1 MCRLTRTVRARI
13 VLRFMSIELTRNFCI
28 IAHIDH
34 GKTTL
39 SDRLLERT
47 GTIHERDKQDQLL
60 DSMDLERERGIT
72 IKAHPVTMR
81 YTSAAGDV
89 YRLNLLDTPGHV
101 DFAYE
106 VSRSL
111 AACEGALLIVD
122 AAQGVEAQTVAN
134 IHLAH
139 KQGLTIV
146 PVINKIDLP
155 NADVPAVHKQLEE
168 ILAIPA
174 EEALEASA
182 KMGIGIEEI
191 LEAVVH
197 RIPPPQKPPDET
209 LRGLVFDSV
218 FDIYRGVVAYVRVF
232 SGRIEADQ
240 AVKLIN
246 NDARYEIKEVGVFTP
261 KMLPQA
267 KLEAGDVGYFIANI
281 KSTADIK
288 IGDTITDQR
297 NPAREPLPGFLEIHP
312 MVFSG
317 IYPINTGDFEHLK
330 TAIGKLRLNDSAFV
344 YQPESSVAL
353 GFGFRCGF
361 LGLLHME
368 IIQERLRR
376 EYNMDIIATSPSVI
390 YEIETTRGE
399 TVLVDNPAHLPDP
412 SVIEEIREPIVK
424 AYLLCP
430 NESIGDILQLILEKR
445 GLMDHTESLDT
456 RRVMLHCELPLNEI
470 LVDFNDKIKS
480 ITRGYGS
487 MDYEHAGYRPAKLV
501 KLDLLVNGEP
511 VDAFS
516 TIVHKD
522 RAEARGRQLAAKLKE
537 VIPRQLYQV
546 AIQAAIGGKIIARE
560 SVSALRKNVTAKCYG
575 GDITRKRKLLEKQK
589 EGKKRMKSIGK
600 INIPQEAFIQVLRAQ

>member
-1 MCRLTRTVRARI
+1 MAV
-13 VLRFMSIELTRNFCI
+13 ELTRNFCI

-39 SDRLLERT
+39 SDRLLEGT

-72 IKAHPVTMR
+72 IKAHPVAMR
-81 YTSAAGDV
+81 YTSKSGQS

-111 AACEGALLIVD
+111 AACEGALLIID

-134 IHLAH
+134 VHLAH
-139 KQGLTIV
+139 RQKLAIV
-146 PVINKIDLP
+146 PIINKIDLP
-155 NADVPAVHKQLEE
+155 NADVASVRRQLEE
-168 ILAIPA
+168 ILAIPS
-174 EEALEASA
+174 EEAIEASA
-182 KMGIGIEEI
+182 KMGIGIEQI
-191 LEAVVH
+191 LEAIVK
-197 RIPPPQKPPDET
+197 RIPPPQKPSDET
-209 LRGLVFDSV
+209 LRALVFDSV
-218 FDIYRGVVAYVRVF
+218 FDVYRGVVGYVRVV
-232 SGRIEADQ
+232 SGTMEANRPIT
-240 AVKLIN
+240 LMSN
-246 NDARYEIKEVGVFTP
+246 NARYEIKEVGIFTP
-261 KMLPQA
+261 KMLVQG
-267 KLEAGDVGYFIANI
+267 KLNPGDVGYFIANI
-281 KSTADIK
+281 KTTADIK

-297 NPAREPLPGFLEIHP
+297 HPARQPLPGFQEIHP

-330 TAIGKLRLNDSAFV
+330 AAIEKLRLNDAAFV

-376 EYNMDIIATSPSVI
+376 EYNMDIIATSPSVV
-390 YEIETTRGE
+390 YEVVTTRGE
-399 TVLVDNPAHLPDP
+399 KLLIDNPAHLPNP
-412 SVIEEIREPIVK
+412 SMIKEIREPIVK
-424 AYLLCP
+424 AYVLCP

-445 GLMDHTESLDT
+445 GQVEHTESLDT
-456 RRVMLHCELPLNEI
+456 RRVILHCKLPLNEI

-487 MDYEHAGYRPAKLV
+487 MDYEHVGYRTSKLV
-501 KLDLLVNGEP
+501 KLELLVNGEA

-516 TIVHKD
+516 TIVHKA
-522 RAEARGRQLAAKLKE
+522 RAEPKGRQLAAKLKE

-546 AIQAAIGGKIIARE
+546 AIQAAIGGKIVARE
-560 SVSALRKNVTAKCYG
+560 NVSALRKNVTAKCYG

-600 INIPQEAFIQVLRAQ
+600 INIPQEAFIEVLKAQ

>member
-1 MCRLTRTVRARI
+1 
-13 VLRFMSIELTRNFCI
+13 MSIELTRNFCI

-47 GTIHERDKQDQLL
+47 GTIHDREKQDQLL

-72 IKAHPVTMR
+72 IKAHPVAMR
-81 YTSAAGDV
+81 YTAKDGQE
-89 YRLNLLDTPGHV
+89 YHLNLLDTPGHV

-111 AACEGALLIVD
+111 AACEGALLIID

-134 IHLAH
+134 VHLAH

-155 NADVPAVHKQLEE
+155 NADLPSVHRQLEE

-174 EEALEASA
+174 EEAIDCSA

-197 RIPPPQKPPDET
+197 RIPSPPKPADDV
-209 LRGLVFDSV
+209 LRALVFDSV

-232 SGRIEADQ
+232 SGKVQPNQQIKVMSTET
-240 AVKLIN
+240 
-246 NDARYEIKEVGVFTP
+246 RYEVKEVGVFTP
-261 KMLPQA
+261 KMFAQSSLS
-267 KLEAGDVGYFIANI
+267 AGDVGYVIANI
-281 KSTADIK
+281 KTTSELK
-288 IGDTITDQR
+288 IGDTMTDQR
-297 NPAREPLPGFLEIHP
+297 HPAEEPLPGFQEIHP

-317 IYPINTGDFEHLK
+317 IYPINTADFEHLK
-330 TAIGKLRLNDSAFV
+330 TAIGKLRMNDSAFI
-344 YQPESSVAL
+344 YQPEISVAL
-353 GFGFRCGF
+353 GFGYRCGF

-376 EYNMDIIATSPSVI
+376 EYDMDIIATSPSVI
-390 YEIETTRGE
+390 YEVLTTRGE
-399 TVLVDNPAHLPDP
+399 VVLVDNPAHLPDP
-412 SVIEEIREPIVK
+412 SVIEEIREPIVR
-424 AYLLCP
+424 AYILCP

-445 GLMDHTESLDT
+445 GTMDHTESLDT
-456 RRVMLHCELPLNEI
+456 RRVMLHCELPMNEI

-480 ITRGYGS
+480 ISRGYAS
-487 MDYEHAGYRPAKLV
+487 MDYEHAGYRASRLV

-516 TIVHKD
+516 TIVHRD
-522 RAEARGRQLAAKLKE
+522 RAEPRGRQLAAKLKE
-537 VIPRQLYQV
+537 VIPSQLYQV
-546 AIQAAIGGKIIARE
+546 AIQAAIGGKIVARE
-560 SVSALRKNVTAKCYG
+560 TISALRKNVTAKCYG

-600 INIPQEAFIQVLRAQ
+600 INIPQEAFIEVLKSSQ